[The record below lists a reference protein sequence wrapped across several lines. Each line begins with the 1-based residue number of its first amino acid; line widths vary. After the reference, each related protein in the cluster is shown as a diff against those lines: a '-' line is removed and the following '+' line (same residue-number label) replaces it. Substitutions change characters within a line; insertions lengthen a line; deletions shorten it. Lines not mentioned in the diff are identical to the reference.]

1 MFTYVAGLIFALT
14 ASAGSPQQVASC
26 YFGDKVPEVFE
37 LITALT
43 EGCDQAQGPSRG
55 IILEGEDTAV
65 VSRPQN
71 TTQTAIAANSVRQ
84 SEGREGA
91 GGPVGGVVLNVK
103 FEFDSARLTP
113 DAQVLLG
120 NLAMAL
126 SSEALQGASFLVA
139 GHTDSVGTETYNLR
153 LSERRAEAVKD
164 FMSGVFGL
172 RRDRILTVGK
182 GEAELFDPTDG
193 ESAVN
198 RRVEVTNLGNGGAAQ
213 LVN

>member
-1 MFTYVAGLIFALT
+1 MFTYVAGLVFALT
-14 ASAGSPQQVASC
+14 ATVGTPQQVASC
-26 YFGDKVPEVFE
+26 YFGDKVPEVSE

-55 IILEGEDTAV
+55 IILEGEDAAV

-71 TTQTAIAANSVRQ
+71 AAQTASAAGDVRQ
-84 SEGREGA
+84 SEGRDGTD
-91 GGPVGGVVLNVK
+91 GQVGGVVLNVK

-113 DAQVLLG
+113 EARTLLG
-120 NLAMAL
+120 NLAMAM

-139 GHTDSVGTETYNLR
+139 GHTDSVGSEAYNLR
-153 LSERRAEAVKD
+153 LSERRADAVKD

-182 GEAELFDPTDG
+182 GEAELFDPADG

-198 RRVEVTNLGNGGAAQ
+198 RRVEVTNLGNKGTAQ